1 MIHLLVSNV
10 GQLIKTGKVF
20 QLLFLITIAVV
31 AYASAKLS
39 ERGRRWAIR
48 PLEGLEAIYEGIG
61 RSAEMGRPVMVL
73 PGIGGLG
80 SPHELAGLTVLGEV
94 AQKAAELGIEPL
106 TTASRPEVLV
116 AEEAIIRSS
125 YEAAGKPELYTPGKS
140 VRWFGNDQ
148 FSYAMGTAGL
158 IIAEK
163 PQLVCHTGDYLWDVI
178 IVAETGARIG
188 AVQVGGGTA
197 MPSLALFCDY
207 LLITEELF
215 AASAQISQ
223 DERAIATIAGQDW
236 VKLGMLLTII
246 VGSLLMW
253 AGSDIVYQILRM

>member
-1 MIHLLVSNV
+1 MNYLLVSNV
-10 GQLIKTGKVF
+10 GQLIVTGKIF
-20 QLLFLITIAVV
+20 QLFFLIAIAVV
-31 AYASAKLS
+31 SYIAAKYA

-61 RSAEMGRPVMVL
+61 RSAEMGKPIMAL
-73 PGIGGLG
+73 PGMYGLG
-80 SPHELAGLTVLGEV
+80 DPAELAGLTVLGEV
-94 AQKAAELGIEPL
+94 SQRAAELGIEPL
-106 TTASRPEVLV
+106 TSASLPEVLV

-125 YEAAGKPELYTPGKS
+125 YEAAGKSELYTPGKF
-140 VRWFGNDQ
+140 VRWYGNDQ

-163 PQLVCHTGDYLWDVI
+163 PGLICHTGSYLWDVI
-178 IVAETGARIG
+178 IVAETGARMG

-207 LLITEELF
+207 LLITEELY
-215 AASAQISQ
+215 AASAQISK
-223 DERAIATIAGQDW
+223 DEKAIATIAGQDW

-246 VGSLLMW
+246 IGSLLMW
-253 AGSDIVYQILRM
+253 AGSDVIYQILRM